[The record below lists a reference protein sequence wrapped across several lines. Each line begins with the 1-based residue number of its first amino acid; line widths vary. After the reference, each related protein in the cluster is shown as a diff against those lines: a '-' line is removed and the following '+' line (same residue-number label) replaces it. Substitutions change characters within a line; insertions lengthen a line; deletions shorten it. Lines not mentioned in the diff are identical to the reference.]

1 MRNTIGHIVI
11 LISLFIFGI
20 KGNAQTLDIE
30 NVTVI
35 NEQGHVRISWNY
47 SGGAENIKIFRD
59 SSALNNLSEL
69 VTLPPAV
76 SSYIDV
82 SANAHKNPRSYKLQ
96 SEITSSVRSKIV
108 STFHVTYSYDSC
120 LQQINLQWKDFDKSF
135 APNQWVP
142 SQFKVNKTEEGFLE
156 NFTVSA
162 SQRNYTLE
170 NIKENTNYAFSIE
183 TSWVGESAVSSS
195 NIITMLTEMPESPDY
210 INALS
215 VISNGE
221 NTDLQFEIASNTELN
236 KYRFYKSDSYNGI
249 FDSLETIVSSDYIV
263 SATDYN
269 SQSDSKISYYK
280 LASINEC
287 GNETKYSDVINNI
300 VLNLDNNDYINTL
313 SWNLLKEFDLFSGT
327 YDVYRI
333 SGNSEPELIRSFPNY
348 NTIED
353 DIELLQGQNLSGQFC
368 YYIKI
373 YKEGETEYYSQSN
386 TKCIYLE
393 PKVYIPQAFTPND
406 DGVNDL
412 FLPVFSFLPKDY
424 ELKIY
429 NRWGNIIFE
438 TSDPT
443 KGWNG
448 KQSNGKPAPA
458 GSYIYLLKIKTEDN
472 QTVEKRNNITVI
484 YPQQ

>member
-1 MRNTIGHIVI
+1 M
-11 LISLFIFGI
+11 
-20 KGNAQTLDIE
+20 
-30 NVTVI
+30 
-35 NEQGHVRISWNY
+35 
-47 SGGAENIKIFRD
+47 
-59 SSALNNLSEL
+59 
-69 VTLPPAV
+69 
-76 SSYIDV
+76 
-82 SANAHKNPRSYKLQ
+82 
-96 SEITSSVRSKIV
+96 
-108 STFHVTYSYDSC
+108 
-120 LQQINLQWKDFDKSF
+120 
-135 APNQWVP
+135 
-142 SQFKVNKTEEGFLE
+142 
-156 NFTVSA
+156 
-162 SQRNYTLE
+162 
-170 NIKENTNYAFSIE
+170 
-183 TSWVGESAVSSS
+183 
-195 NIITMLTEMPESPDY
+195 
-210 INALS
+210 
-215 VISNGE
+215 
-221 NTDLQFEIASNTELN
+221 
-236 KYRFYKSDSYNGI
+236 
-249 FDSLETIVSSDYIV
+249 
-263 SATDYN
+263 
-269 SQSDSKISYYK
+269 
-280 LASINEC
+280 
-287 GNETKYSDVINNI
+287 
-300 VLNLDNNDYINTL
+300 
-313 SWNLLKEFDLFSGT
+313 
-327 YDVYRI
+327 YRI